1 MFYKID
7 LRLREIMQK
16 PVPFGNVAVIVL
28 GDPMQMRP
36 ISGRYIFH
44 CPRNQQF
51 LLTYELDSLWKK
63 FDCLTLEINHRQ
75 GDDRKYAETLNRIRV
90 GEEIEDDIQILKD
103 KVRNEKHLDIRN
115 AEEAL
120 YIYGT
125 NQKVNQMNKKKLK
138 AARGDEIII
147 NAICLH
153 KSIKNFDP
161 PVGKSGE
168 KN

>member
-1 MFYKID
+1 MKFPSWMQICSTD
-7 LRLREIMQK
+7 LRLREIMQR

-75 GDDRKYAETLNRIRV
+75 GEDRKYAETLNRIRV

-115 AEEAL
+115 AKDAL

-125 NQKVNQMNKKKLK
+125 NQKVNQMNNKTL
-138 AARGDEIII
+138 R
-147 NAICLH
+147 
-153 KSIKNFDP
+153 P
-161 PVGKSGE
+161 PEEMRLLSMQFAFT
-168 KN
+168 NLSRTLIPR